1 MGVTLDNIAA
11 LKNGSNYYLS
21 DSGEIKKSGLIH
33 KFKCTFNLGHSRQR
47 VANLINEIQKTL
59 LASAGLPANR
69 QLNAQLSQIN
79 LKTAVKGEVI
89 KNIAAQFKSVNSQQ
103 INENTASSIAKGL
116 INKTVVDIQ
125 AKNGG
130 QTRNTEALCSL
141 LNKAVSDI
149 LKNPP
154 MVKDK
159 HNNNVV
165 DKDALKNMLNDR
177 LYHENKFLLKVAG
190 SQELGKPKLTT
201 SYLSYLKDNAYDKQ
215 GNRIVEDVTSL
226 KNQFEAEK
234 EIILKACDVSENKRE
249 VFDEN
254 IDYLLEQGQNDAD
267 LHELLMANADRIV
280 LGGNS
285 EPRSL
290 DSLKNK
296 INGIKLNLAEIRS
309 LAPKDQHMSNYAFR
323 VLKGML
329 GKSLPDEMFTRLYNA
344 TLKADISNLSAL
356 NSKSSQWEIFK
367 GIEDERSAIATIMSE
382 QGANDLLKGGNDVVI
397 DDEER
402 HPLEQFIEDILV
414 SRLSLKQQQ
423 GVRQAFLSV
432 NNIKQQSFINKLL
445 DAGAAR
451 FPHIPESSADV
462 LYSMIV
468 KLQRHSSTLHST
480 ICGQLGL
487 DAPKDIPDYISSN
500 PDEFSAEENS
510 IYNSLTRSL
519 KNEIKHQMES
529 YVDRILQGNALSQQR
544 TYLKEKLVDTF
555 SKAGA
560 KLKPNELFGR
570 LIKKDFNALLNVNII
585 DGLKLLRAGK
595 FEETSFF
602 KDIKRD
608 FNVTLPDGKQ
618 LSNDPLVARDELAQF
633 VSNDPGKKYDELDE
647 KTKDKVNVLISV
659 IAQTTFLSMNKGMMT
674 VLDPDRRG
682 PLLETH
688 GNKDENNENYKISL
702 EKDSRGNISVDANY
716 SSNFSMYYFNEQ
728 NSRDQMCDPKSKR
741 TAMVSFTL
749 TNENFDKISKMNLD
763 NYPAE
768 DIDKIIRNKGEYRNI
783 SNRHDAI
790 LQKLPPE
797 LAVDVNVDFAK
808 LTLDIKD

>member
-1 MGVTLDNIAA
+1 MGVTLDNIAD

-33 KFKCTFNLGHSRQR
+33 KFKCCFNLGHSRQR

-59 LASAGLPANR
+59 LASAGLPVNR
-69 QLNAQLSQIN
+69 QLNAQLSQIDMT
-79 LKTAVKGEVI
+79 KAVKGQEI
-89 KNIAAQFKSVNSQQ
+89 KNIAAQFRSVNSQQ

-154 MVKDK
+154 LVKDK

-165 DKDALKNMLNDR
+165 DKDALINMLNDR

-215 GNRIVEDVTSL
+215 GNRIVEDVTAL

-234 EIILKACDVSENKRE
+234 EIILKACEVRENKRE
-249 VFDEN
+249 AFDEN

-267 LHELLMANADRIV
+267 LHELLMANARGIV
-280 LGGNS
+280 LGGKS

-296 INGIKLNLAEIRS
+296 IDGIKSNLAEIRS

-329 GKSLPDEMFTRLYNA
+329 GKSLPDGMFTRLYNA
-344 TLKADISNLSAL
+344 TLNADISNLSAL

-367 GIEDERSAIATIMSE
+367 GIEDERSAIATILNE
-382 QGANDLLKGGNDVVI
+382 QGVNDLLKGKDVLI

-414 SRLSLKQQQ
+414 SRLSIKQQQ

-432 NNIKQQSFINKLL
+432 NNVKQQSFYNKLL
-445 DAGAAR
+445 EAGSER
-451 FPHIPESSADV
+451 FPHIPKGSGDI
-462 LYSMIV
+462 LYAMIV
-468 KLQRHSSTLHST
+468 KLQRYSITLHST
-480 ICGQLGL
+480 VCGQLGL
-487 DAPKDIPDYISSN
+487 DAPNEIPDYINPN
-500 PDEFSAEENS
+500 PDEFSADENS

-519 KNEIKHQMES
+519 KDEIKYQMES
-529 YVDRILQGNALSQQR
+529 YVDIMMQGNALSQQK
-544 TYLKEKLVDTF
+544 TYLKEKMVDTF
-555 SKAGA
+555 SKAGLR
-560 KLKPNELFGR
+560 LKPS
-570 LIKKDFNALLNVNII
+570 LIFKLLVKKDFSSLLNVDII
-585 DGLKLLRAGK
+585 EGLKLLRKGK

-602 KDIKRD
+602 RDIKRD
-608 FNVTLPDGKQ
+608 FNVTLPDGKM
-618 LSNDPLVARDELAQF
+618 LDKDPLVARDELAQF
-633 VSNDPGKKYDELDE
+633 VSKDPEKTYDDLDE

-659 IAQTTFLSMNKGMMT
+659 IAQTTFMSMNKGMMT

-688 GNKDENNENYKISL
+688 GNKDESNENYTMSL
-702 EKDSRGNISVDANY
+702 YMDPDGNVSVDANY

-741 TAMVSFTL
+741 TAKVSFTL

-768 DIDKIIRNKGEYRNI
+768 EIDKILRNKGEYRNI
-783 SNRHDAI
+783 NNRHDAI

-797 LAVDVNVDFAK
+797 LAVDVKLDFAK